1 MTESSVFAAPW
12 DQKITIITVLVSLLI
27 LTSSAIVIWMVLD
40 GVRSAAIRALML
52 FGATVA
58 LAALAG
64 AVLLAPR
71 RYTIQDDRVVI
82 ERAVCPVEIPIA
94 SIRAVEPLSPG
105 SLSGSLRVLGSGG
118 LFGYFGRFCNQ
129 ALGDYRMYATRGDG
143 YVLVRADRSYVLTPE
158 APDRFIEAL
167 NRARQPHAGGGA
179 L

>member
-12 DQKITIITVLVSLLI
+12 DQKITIITVLVSLL
-27 LTSSAIVIWMVLD
+27 LLGSTTFIVWLALD
-40 GVRSAAIRALML
+40 GARSAAIRVLL
-52 FGATVA
+52 LSGAIVA

-64 AVLLAPR
+64 GVLLAPR
-71 RYTIQDDRVVI
+71 RYALQGDRLVV

-118 LFGYFGRFCNQ
+118 LFGYFGRFRNQ

-143 YVLVRADRSYVLTPE
+143 YVVVRADRAYVLTPE
-158 APDRFIEAL
+158 APDRFIEMV
-167 NRARQPHAGGGA
+167 NRVRRTHSGGGA

>member
-27 LTSSAIVIWMVLD
+27 LTSSAIVVWMVLY

-71 RYTIQDDRVVI
+71 RYAIKDDRVVI

-118 LFGYFGRFCNQ
+118 LFGYFGRFRNQ

-158 APDRFIEAL
+158 APDRFIEAV
-167 NRARQPHAGGGA
+167 NRARRPHAGGGA